1 MPTVT
6 EVNVKKWSPVNLNL
20 KYRVRIEQMPLEK
33 GYTEKTSYYFS
44 DKHGAMEFAECAF
57 RTSEYPTVVFI
68 ELVDAN
74 EADNN

>member
-6 EVNVKKWSPVNLNL
+6 ELNVKKWSPVNLNL

-33 GYTEKTSYYFS
+33 GYTEKTSYYFT
-44 DKHGAMEFAECAF
+44 DKHEAMNFAELAF
-57 RTSEYPTVVFI
+57 KKSEHPTVVFV
-68 ELVDAN
+68 ELVNVD